1 MRRRDFIAFLGSAAV
16 ARPVVARA
24 QKPSVR
30 IGYLSSGAADSAAV
44 AIGVAAIKQGLRDN
58 GLIEGRDYMLE
69 ARFAAGR
76 YERFPALA
84 RELAQAGASII
95 LINTIAGARA
105 AQELKPP
112 LPVVMLT
119 INDPVGSGLVASLA
133 HPGGLTTGMATLNE
147 DLTSKMLEYQRAVLP
162 NAKVIAVLFNPTN
175 PSNPKLLDDLRTHAG
190 SMGMTAVPVVS
201 KSPDAL
207 DAAFQ
212 EIAAYHPDALQIIS
226 DSGIMDASD
235 RIAAVALAQKLP
247 SFSTNPLYVQ
257 FGGLLAYGPSRE
269 KLYVRA
275 GSYVKKILDGADPAE
290 LPVEQPT
297 QIELWI
303 NLKTAKALGVDVP
316 LNIQQFADEVIE

>member
-1 MRRRDFIAFLGSAAV
+1 MRRRQFIALLGGAAAWPV
-16 ARPVVARA
+16 AARA
-24 QKPSVR
+24 QKAPVR
-30 IGYLSSGAADSAAV
+30 IGYLSSGAADSTAV
-44 AIGVAAIKQGLRDN
+44 AIGLAAIRQGLRDN
-58 GLIEGRDYMLE
+58 GLIEGRDYILE
-69 ARFAAGR
+69 PRFAAGR
-76 YERFPALA
+76 YERFPELA
-84 RELAQAGASII
+84 RELAQVGASII

-105 AQELKPP
+105 AQQLKPP

-119 INDPVGSGLVASLA
+119 INDPVGSGPVANLG
-133 HPGGLTTGMATLNE
+133 HPGGLMTGMATLNE
-147 DLTSKMLEYQRAVLP
+147 DLTSKMLEYQHAVLP

-175 PSNPKLLDDLRTHAG
+175 PSNPKLLDDLRMHAG
-190 SMGMTAVPVVS
+190 AMGMTAVPVVS

-212 EIAAYHPDALQIIS
+212 EIAAQHPDALQIIS

-235 RIAAVALAQKLP
+235 RIAAMALAQKLP

-316 LNIQQFADEVIE
+316 LNIQQLADKVIE

>member
-1 MRRRDFIAFLGSAAV
+1 MRRRQFIALLGGAAAWPV
-16 ARPVVARA
+16 AARA
-24 QKPSVR
+24 QKAPVR
-30 IGYLSSGAADSAAV
+30 IGYLSSGAGDSTAV
-44 AIGVAAIKQGLRDN
+44 AIGLAAIRQGLRDN
-58 GLIEGRDYMLE
+58 GLIEGRDYILE
-69 ARFAAGR
+69 PRFAAGR
-76 YERFPALA
+76 YERFPELA
-84 RELAQAGASII
+84 RELAQVGASII

-105 AQELKPP
+105 AQQLKPP

-119 INDPVGSGLVASLA
+119 INDPVGSGPVANPG
-133 HPGGLTTGMATLNE
+133 HPGGLMTGMATLNE
-147 DLTSKMLEYQRAVLP
+147 DLTSKMLEYQHAVLP

-175 PSNPKLLDDLRTHAG
+175 PSNPKLLDDLRMDAG
-190 SMGMTAVPVVS
+190 AMGMTAVPVVS

-212 EIAAYHPDALQIIS
+212 EIAAQHPDALQIIS

-235 RIAAVALAQKLP
+235 RIAAMALAQKLP

-316 LNIQQFADEVIE
+316 LNIQQLADKVIE